1 MNRKTWLALA
11 VFIALLIGYG
21 VGYQT
26 GYNRAVGRTVVF
38 ASDSKD
44 APMSEAAK
52 EKIESYFLAVIRLAE
67 ISIDELPGKK

>member
-21 VGYQT
+21 IGYQI
-26 GYNRAVGRTVVF
+26 GYNRAAGRTVVF
-38 ASDSKD
+38 ANDSKD

-52 EKIESYFLAVIRLAE
+52 EKIESYFTLGNP
-67 ISIDELPGKK
+67 ISGDLNR